1 MADKK
6 ISALP
11 PASTPLAGS
20 EVLPI
25 VQGGT
30 TEQVSVSDLTAG
42 RAVTMSALGVGV
54 AAPATGI
61 NATANTGLPSGTVAG
76 TNFWLVGANGTANTI
91 LFDAFNTVSVIGRRS
106 NGTLASPSAISS
118 NTLFTIGARGYGATG
133 YSSANRA
140 QIGMVAT
147 EAWTDS
153 AQGAQLTFATT
164 ANGGTTLSTRMT
176 IDNAGNVGV
185 GSAPIS
191 GFSVA
196 GTTGFTWSAGGT
208 SSGLVTIGTQGTS
221 GSSLFVNTPSASSS
235 FASGLAIDGTYPGGV
250 GVSVINLKAVG
261 VQSGGGYGSD
271 LAFHTSSG
279 AVLTEQMRISS
290 AGNVRVGTNTFIV
303 SSLEKFSIDCGA
315 GNGFTTK
322 TTGGASTWNQ
332 FVWNAGTSGNNAFI
346 EFGTEAA
353 YTARGSITYNRGAN
367 QVAYNITSDVR
378 LKKNIVDAADA
389 GSIVDAIKVRQ
400 FDWVETSNPMHHGF
414 VAQELYEVAPVAV
427 TKPEDD
433 DSMWAVDYSKLVPI
447 LVKEIQSLRA
457 RVAQLEGK

>member
-11 PASTPLAGS
+11 AATTPLAGT

-30 TEQVSVSDLTAG
+30 TDQVSVANLTAG
-42 RAVTMSALGVGV
+42 RAVTMSGLGVGV
-54 AAPATGI
+54 AAPASGI

-106 NGTLASPSAISS
+106 NGTLAAPSAISS

-133 YSSANRA
+133 YSSGNRA

-176 IDNAGNVGV
+176 IDNAGNVGI
-185 GSAPIS
+185 GAAPIS

-290 AGNVRVGTNTFIV
+290 AGNITASTGNFIVGTAGKGIDFSANTHAAGMTSELLNDYEEGTWTPI
-303 SSLEKFSIDCGA
+303 IGA
-315 GNGFTTK
+315 G
-322 TTGGASTWNQ
+322 A
-332 FVWNAGTSGNNAFI
+332 
-346 EFGTEAA
+346 
-353 YTARGSITYNRGAN
+353 GSITSYTASGKYTKIGR
-367 QVAYNITSDVR
+367 QVTLSSTITVT
-378 LKKNIVDAADA
+378 NNGT
-389 GSIVDAIKVRQ
+389 GSL
-400 FDWVETSNPMHHGF
+400 F
-414 VAQELYEVAPVAV
+414 
-427 TKPEDD
+427 
-433 DSMWAVDYSKLVPI
+433 I
-447 LVKEIQSLRA
+447 LVSNLPFSTDASVYTTYGHNNTVGGSVSGSTTGTLIYLNKYDGTYPVITGQTLLLTS
-457 RVAQLEGK
+457 VYFV

>member
-54 AAPATGI
+54 VAPATGI

-106 NGTLASPSAISS
+106 NGTLAAPSAISS

-147 EAWTDS
+147 EAWTDT

-196 GTTGFTWSAGGT
+196 GTTAFTWSAGGT

-221 GSSLFVNTPSASSS
+221 GSSLFINTPSASSS
-235 FASGLAIDGTYPGGV
+235 FASGLAVDGTYPGGV

-290 AGNVRVGTNTFIV
+290 AGNITASTGNLVIGTAGKGIDFSANTHAAGMTSELLNDYEEGTWTPNQGAGLTVVGTFG
-303 SSLEKFSIDCGA
+303 SSGTYTKIGRQVTVTGSVTGSTTIAVNAGSNICTNLPITVGSLGGGGTCVNDGLNASSIIFTYSTIITSTGA
-315 GNGFTTK
+315 I
-322 TTGGASTWNQ
+322 GASPSLNFTATY
-332 FVWNAGTSGNNAFI
+332 FV
-346 EFGTEAA
+346 
-353 YTARGSITYNRGAN
+353 
-367 QVAYNITSDVR
+367 
-378 LKKNIVDAADA
+378 
-389 GSIVDAIKVRQ
+389 
-400 FDWVETSNPMHHGF
+400 
-414 VAQELYEVAPVAV
+414 
-427 TKPEDD
+427 
-433 DSMWAVDYSKLVPI
+433 
-447 LVKEIQSLRA
+447 
-457 RVAQLEGK
+457 